1 MINHPTRW
9 LASSA
14 VNWCINSVVYR
25 FLSGW
30 WCNNHLEKYEFVN
43 GKDYPIY
50 YIWKVNNVPNHH
62 PVIMVNNMV
71 SPLIFHPQMN
81 NDEHALIQLVSEF
94 KKMFYVYLDHI
105 YIFGYIIQN
114 YVCIYIYR
122 NKHNQFS
129 CLARSS
135 WQEKLL
141 FSAASQSSTQQVL
154 TQGREGGF

>member
-1 MINHPTRW
+1 MGPFQDVFFVRIWWKYIGYHLEGYQINP
-9 LASSA
+9 
-14 VNWCINSVVYR
+14 
-25 FLSGW
+25 GW

-105 YIFGYIIQN
+105 YI
-114 YVCIYIYR
+114 
-122 NKHNQFS
+122 
-129 CLARSS
+129 
-135 WQEKLL
+135 
-141 FSAASQSSTQQVL
+141 
-154 TQGREGGF
+154 